1 MRDIYVKINK
11 NHTVDFK
18 NGYAGLNRENLQ
30 GNIYFEFEEF
40 VDGQARAEIVIN
52 NQSGYILLDQTNQ
65 TYYLPIKSSLLTGD
79 SILMQLVI
87 DQEATYHKTT
97 DTEINNKK
105 TYYVQTGDQYQ
116 VVEHPQKQDLGNYYE
131 AEIPVWKSETFLL
144 DVGYSINATT
154 TIPDDYPSWIE
165 TINELIIQTN
175 DAITQAEN
183 VNIESEQLTDGV
195 KVTTTNKNGQQT
207 ITIVPQGPQGEPGVP
222 GAVKFVIVNELPTEN
237 IQTDTIYL
245 VPSDD
250 PTTQDL
256 YKEYMYIN
264 NQWELLGQKQIV
276 VDLTDYVKKTDY
288 ATSSTGGVLKIDQNY
303 GLRVSSGTLIGYG
316 VNYTD
321 YQNALNQLVIDKGTL
336 ENVITGKG
344 LVKNTDY
351 ASQNATGVI
360 KANANY
366 QTNVTNDGSLYAIVK
381 NYNDYTGMW
390 TNAFISKGTLENVLT
405 AKIGDIQTL
414 LDNLDSGNG
423 V

>member
-336 ENVITGKG
+336 ENV
-344 LVKNTDY
+344 
-351 ASQNATGVI
+351 
-360 KANANY
+360 
-366 QTNVTNDGSLYAIVK
+366 
-381 NYNDYTGMW
+381 
-390 TNAFISKGTLENVLT
+390 LT